1 MNRLLKFLKKYNTC
15 FIPCFADAAGDS
27 SRLLRNIRAMG
38 YDCVKVSAHS
48 KASLK
53 SEEYLVVLSGTNQK
67 DSHQRLSQNMLE
79 ICKQNGISSIV
90 CFKAGNKEGS
100 IFYTEE
106 TKDRDTSLYFETE
119 DGLCISINEEI
130 FVVNSVSD
138 VIDHAIRTASMFKQ
152 YGE

>member
-1 MNRLLKFLKKYNTC
+1 
-15 FIPCFADAAGDS
+15 
-27 SRLLRNIRAMG
+27 MG
-38 YDCVKVSAHS
+38 YDCVKVSAQS

-53 SEEYLVVLSGTNQK
+53 SEEFLVVISGTNQK
-67 DSHQRLSQNMLE
+67 ENLQRLSQNIIE
-79 ICKQNGISSIV
+79 ICKQYGISAIV

-106 TKDRDTSLYFETE
+106 TKDTDTTLYFETE
-119 DGLCISINEEI
+119 GGLCISINEEI